1 MGQVVV
7 SMPETR
13 TPILATLEVTL
24 PDGTKQLVSLKNGD
38 SIRAGRELHNDIVIE
53 DGIVSREHAQFDCS
67 SFGVVVTDLSSRN
80 GTFLNGARLTSMKD
94 LSSRDVINI
103 GSARIVLSLRSV
115 EALQKNTSA
124 QSSRAMTAQLK
135 PVSVTV
141 LVTRVQAY
149 RTMLR
154 QASPAQLDAVLAA
167 WTSKI
172 QDIIFRFGGR
182 TDKTIEE
189 TTVALWVGEK
199 LETQAERAVSAAR
212 QISLYGA
219 GVAKLHG
226 ENSPIPWQASSVIA
240 SGSGLAGS
248 VGAAGEA
255 GRFAMVGDP
264 VNFAFALEEEIKIF
278 GNSILLDEQTAHSLP
293 ATLKPRLLG
302 HSARL
307 LQGSELPIFTLG

>member
-1 MGQVVV
+1 MA
-7 SMPETR
+7 ETR
-13 TPILATLEVTL
+13 TPVLATLEVTL

-38 SIRAGRELHNDIVIE
+38 SIRAGRELNNDIVID

-94 LSSRDVINI
+94 LSSQDVVNI
-103 GSARIVLSLRSV
+103 GAAKIVLNLKSV
-115 EALQKNTSA
+115 DALQKKSSERSA
-124 QSSRAMTAQLK
+124 RAMTAQLK

-149 RTMLR
+149 RVMMK
-154 QASPAQLDAVLAA
+154 QSAHPQLEAALLA

-189 TTVALWVGEK
+189 TTVALWVGEQ
-199 LETQAERAVSAAR
+199 LNVQAERAVSAAKE
-212 QISLYGA
+212 IASYGA
-219 GVAKLHG
+219 ATVNSSG
-226 ENSPIPWQASSVIA
+226 EGDPIPWRASAVIA
-240 SGSGLAGS
+240 SGSGLSGT
-248 VGAAGEA
+248 VGAASEA
-255 GRFAMVGDP
+255 NRFALVGDP
-264 VNFAFALEEEIKIF
+264 VNFAFALEGELETF

-293 ATLKPRLLG
+293 AALKPRLLG
-302 HSARL
+302 HSSRL
-307 LQGSELPIFTLG
+307 LQGNELPIFTVG